1 MHFYGTYEHSLDD
14 RGRVA
19 IPAVYRRELQDGGV
33 LRPADDGCLELY
45 THESFTA
52 KTEEVLGDSDTRTRI
67 GRQRR
72 RAFLS
77 RAFGFSQLDQQG
89 RIVIPQEMREH
100 AGLAGRVALVGL
112 GDYVEVWDL
121 ERWQGADE
129 AAAEAVAE
137 GDA

>member
-77 RAFGFSQLDQQG
+77 RAFGFTQLDRQG

-100 AGLAGRVALVGL
+100 AELAGRVALVGL

-121 ERWQGADE
+121 DRWQGADE
-129 AAAEAVAE
+129 AAAEAVLE
-137 GDA
+137 DDA

>member
-1 MHFYGTYEHSLDD
+1 MHFYGTYEHSLDG

-45 THESFTA
+45 THDSFRE
-52 KTEEVLGDSDTRTRI
+52 KTDEVLGDSDTRTRI

-77 RAFGFSQLDQQG
+77 SAFGFTQLDGQG

-100 AGLAGRVALVGL
+100 AGLEGRVALVGL

-121 ERWQGADE
+121 ERWEAADE
-129 AAAEAVAE
+129 AAADAVAE
-137 GDA
+137 DDA